1 MTVAYDIAVP
11 STDGDEWFGRVGTTP
26 PTVMR
31 GTRKFIACAF
41 MAGCAATSTLSTV
54 TPADAAA
61 LNAITAQ
68 PSTLPAIPRR
78 SLRRRSTRRVVPGML
93 QRLRRLSGLSWGEI
107 AQAVGVSRRTI
118 HNWLTG
124 ARVAGVHLARLLEL
138 SRVVDI
144 VATGSV
150 QATRTALLQPNA
162 NGRSILDDLA
172 LAARP
177 ARRRPLSSVSVGDLV
192 TPVDE
197 RQASARH
204 ARSVAVRSEAAHC
217 PGGDRTGH
225 DPADAHR
232 ERASARCRRV

>member
-1 MTVAYDIAVP
+1 MTVAYDIAVS
-11 STDGDEWFGRVGTTP
+11 STGGDEWFGHVGTTP

-31 GTRKFIACAF
+31 GTRKFITCAL
-41 MAGCAATSTLSTV
+41 MAGYAATSTLSTV
-54 TPADAAA
+54 TPANAAA

-68 PSTLPAIPRR
+68 PSTLPALLAAQPAPPLDR
-78 SLRRRSTRRVVPGML
+78 SVVPGML

-124 ARVAGVHLARLLEL
+124 ARVAGVHLTRLLEL

-177 ARRRPLSSVSVGDLV
+177 VRRPLSSVSVADLV

-197 RQASARH
+197 RPSVSPPRPQR
-204 ARSVAVRSEAAHC
+204 RSSLR
-217 PGGDRTGH
+217 GGSL
-225 DPADAHR
+225 P
-232 ERASARCRRV
+232 RRRPDQS